1 MQDCVFCRIVDGKI
15 PATVVYE
22 DDDVIAIND
31 VYPRAPFH
39 VLVLP
44 RTHVAKLSEL
54 DDERLGGRL
63 LQIARKVAQEGGVGD
78 NYRLVVNNGAGAGQS
93 VSHVHFHVMGGR
105 SFAWPPG

>member
-39 VLVLP
+39 VLVMP

-63 LQIARKVAQEGGVGD
+63 LQVARKVAQAGGVAD

-93 VSHVHFHVMGGR
+93 VEHVHFHVMGGR